1 MNDIIIMTYSLS
13 FLVGY
18 LSADYI
24 IKKFSPEFFIEIK
37 TRTKEYRAKIH
48 HIYLS
53 AFGIIPAII
62 GMITYLYD
70 LYILTTLFLGAAIH
84 DAILEIRKRLKK
96 LDYIKQSK

>member
-1 MNDIIIMTYSLS
+1 MIDITIMAYSLS

-18 LSADYI
+18 FSADYI
-24 IKKFSPEFFIEIK
+24 IRKFSPEFFIEIK
-37 TRTKEYRAKIH
+37 TNTKKYRAKIH
-48 HIYLS
+48 HAYLS
-53 AFGIIPAII
+53 VFGIIPVII
-62 GMITYLYD
+62 GMITYLYE